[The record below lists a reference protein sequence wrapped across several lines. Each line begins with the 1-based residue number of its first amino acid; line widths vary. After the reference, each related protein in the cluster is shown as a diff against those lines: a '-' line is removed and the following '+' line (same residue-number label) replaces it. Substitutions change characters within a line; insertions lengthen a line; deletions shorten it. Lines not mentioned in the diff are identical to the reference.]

1 MMISPIYSS
10 YPCST
15 MIPAIVSVRNAQ
27 WNAKLGRVYGSL
39 NSDEGPVLQPAGDKD
54 LSGDGILLHCFLV
67 NGKHPQERSALVDI
81 TNDYSPIVG
90 LAMETP
96 SSAIGKQR
104 SSRAKSMMMTPGSG
118 EALLRDQVKT
128 LLQKVEEEAELS
140 NVSMQS
146 HPFLLH
152 PFLMVTQQR
161 SVCQL
166 PPLQLLMPPHRR
178 RL

>member
-1 MMISPIYSS
+1 
-10 YPCST
+10 
-15 MIPAIVSVRNAQ
+15 
-27 WNAKLGRVYGSL
+27 
-39 NSDEGPVLQPAGDKD
+39 
-54 LSGDGILLHCFLV
+54 
-67 NGKHPQERSALVDI
+67 
-81 TNDYSPIVG
+81 
-90 LAMETP
+90 METP